1 MIPYPFKSFP
11 GPRDLSR
18 RKTFFFDGIAQIK
31 RMDDEWRGA
40 ERWVLWDFKAC
51 RQDDER
57 RRVSADSASD
67 EFFNR
72 LQEWL
77 SHEPRAS
84 EISNLLKGQGA

>member
-11 GPRDLSR
+11 GPKDPSR
-18 RKTFFFDGIAQIK
+18 RKTFFFDGIAQIE
-31 RMDDEWRGA
+31 RTSEEWRGP

-57 RRVSADSASD
+57 RRIEGGSPGSD

-77 SHEPRAS
+77 SHEPRS
-84 EISNLLKGQGA
+84 TEIDNLLRGQQ